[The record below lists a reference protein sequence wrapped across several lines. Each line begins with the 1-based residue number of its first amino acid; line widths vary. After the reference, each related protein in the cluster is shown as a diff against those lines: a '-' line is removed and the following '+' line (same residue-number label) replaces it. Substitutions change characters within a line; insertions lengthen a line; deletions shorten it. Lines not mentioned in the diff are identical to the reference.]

1 MASLKDLALEIIKD
15 FVARDVLFTA
25 LDVSNLVKTTMPYA
39 RHKEVRDIV
48 REAWV
53 TDIENNNY
61 DRSPINVT
69 LANGGTAE
77 ALLYH
82 PMSASW
88 DLDNLYSAQQRAQL
102 AVAPRANTAS
112 TATSIQTVSGT
123 LSKTND
129 GTLTV
134 TTTPVAPLP
143 VPAVAASPID
153 LWNQM
158 WQTAPSLFPRK
169 P

>member
-1 MASLKDLALEIIKD
+1 MATLKDSVLDIIKD

-25 LDVSNLVKTTMPYA
+25 LDVSNLVKKTMPFA
-39 RHKEVRDIV
+39 RHKEVRDVV
-48 REAWV
+48 REAWA
-53 TDIENNNY
+53 THIENNNY
-61 DRSPINVT
+61 DRTPINVV
-69 LANGGTAE
+69 LANGGAAE

-88 DLDNLYSAQQRAQL
+88 DLDNLYNTQQRAQ
-102 AVAPRANTAS
+102 TA
-112 TATSIQTVSGT
+112 ATSSAPTIQTVAGT
-123 LSKTND
+123 ISKATD

-134 TTTPVAPLP
+134 TAIPVPTVAPIPTPVATTN
-143 VPAVAASPID
+143 VAD